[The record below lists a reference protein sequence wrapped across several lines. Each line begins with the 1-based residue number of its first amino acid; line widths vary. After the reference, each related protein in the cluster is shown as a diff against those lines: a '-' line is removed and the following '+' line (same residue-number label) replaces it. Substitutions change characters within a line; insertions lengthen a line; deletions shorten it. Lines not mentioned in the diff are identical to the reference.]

1 MDGPV
6 DQVVDH
12 YISTVQAATGSS
24 LEHRADRTGDGRLR
38 ILHGEVT
45 AADGS
50 PARTGLDAEISLR
63 FKLDAP
69 PDCELGIGVSVEG
82 PLGEPVFVCSTRV
95 TGQVLR
101 TVDSAGELVCSIS
114 RLPLLPGRYAMSIYA
129 EVNGV
134 LADWVRNAL
143 FFDVFESDVFGS
155 GQLPPTSHGRVFVD
169 HSWTV
174 SEPSAT
180 GSRPAS

>member
-1 MDGPV
+1 M
-6 DQVVDH
+6 
-12 YISTVQAATGSS
+12 
-24 LEHRADRTGDGRLR
+24 R

-45 AADGS
+45 STDGS
-50 PARTGLDAEISLR
+50 PARTGLNAKISLR

-101 TVDSAGELVCSIS
+101 TVDGDGELVCSIS

-174 SEPSAT
+174 SEPPPPARARLPSRRRYAT
-180 GSRPAS
+180 RGTPGRPPRA